1 MTPLI
6 LPDSSLVCGVL
17 VLPSDLVPIH
27 YQSFFKFENL
37 HMWSIQR
44 PSRPSQ
50 LITCKTKRGLTCI
63 GFGNNVTADLSFQ
76 EQDSAIRLASNEK
89 GQKRPRNLMIET
101 SEAIPAKRINF

>member
-1 MTPLI
+1 M
-6 LPDSSLVCGVL
+6 
-17 VLPSDLVPIH
+17 LPSDLVPIH

-63 GFGNNVTADLSFQ
+63 GFGNNVSADLTFQ
-76 EQDSAIRLASNEK
+76 EQSAVIRLASNEIGK
-89 GQKRPRNLMIET
+89 KRPRNLMLEASET
-101 SEAIPAKRINF
+101 VPEKRVNFKNNL